1 VSILCAQAFRAVGF
15 WVLFLICIVFWR
27 LSGRSSGCGRASP
40 MLVVADFRL
49 LVGTLNMVVHNN
61 LLLIDIAGLE
71 KWKTRN
77 SMVQLKNQG

>member
-1 VSILCAQAFRAVGF
+1 
-15 WVLFLICIVFWR
+15 
-27 LSGRSSGCGRASP
+27 